1 MPKLQARVLRVKVKI
16 LLSKAHIH
24 MFNLPEPEP
33 QQVLQVLKWSLPTL
47 ENLKKKVSIQQ
58 LVEDRIKELQHISK
72 TGTDPKLKSPRGG
85 QVEVLVKNR
94 VKWPHEYVLAGNKE
108 RVTYDQLTMGQ
119 WVAGFCRTMSQTKI
133 LRKPCVVI

>member
-1 MPKLQARVLRVKVKI
+1 
-16 LLSKAHIH
+16 

-119 WVAGFCRTMSQTKI
+119 WVAGFCRTM
-133 LRKPCVVI
+133 RP